1 MRLIP
6 FLLVLL
12 LTLFLPG
19 CEAIASIFEAGMWVG
34 LIGALLV
41 VGIIAF
47 VVSKMR

>member
-1 MRLIP
+1 MRSIP

-19 CEAIASIFEAGMWVG
+19 CEAIVSIFEAGMWVG